1 VKIKIQYPFINYKAA
16 YLVINKEPRRNVIL
30 VKEDNTK
37 TTMSY
42 ARYLMSIHL
51 GRFLTKEEHVDHIDN
66 NKMND
71 CIENY
76 QILSQLENNRK
87 SSKGRKYIKMR
98 CPNCGKIFDIRY
110 NQSHIQKKGKF
121 SSCSRTCKYEVLKKG
136 YSINQLIEIGNNQ
149 IIEQYVKKEN

>member
-1 VKIKIQYPFINYKAA
+1 MKIEIQYPFINYKAA
-16 YLVINKEPRRNVIL
+16 YLVTNKEPRRNVIL

-37 TTMSY
+37 TTISY

-76 QILSQLENNRK
+76 QILSKLENNRK
-87 SSKGRKYIKMR
+87 ASKGRKYIKMK
-98 CPNCGKIFDIRY
+98 CPNCGKIFDIYY

-121 SSCSRTCKYEVLKKG
+121 SSCSRKCKYEVLKKG
-136 YSINQLIEIGNNQ
+136 YSIDQLIEIGNNQ